1 MCVCFFVI
9 LSVCSSQAVDDVKKG
24 FINAEQQ
31 SYQLQKLAEQK
42 KMSMVRNL
50 IKIPVFAK
58 LSFEPRCIFYIIN
71 DVQFCAKIIN
81 QTQLQF
87 EPVLIIK
94 MPLKLSRLSENVLT
108 YLCTYLLFLI
118 ANAELK
124 KKTSSAD
131 WLQDWLCFW
140 PGFFCVSFSTWV
152 YSGPARA
159 TTRSSSR
166 TAPATPGAKATSSR
180 PLAFTTSSCTPA
192 QRKGHWRQGHLTS
205 LYTLCMSSRVDV
217 TDP

>member
-71 DVQFCAKIIN
+71 DVQFCAK
-81 QTQLQF
+81 
-87 EPVLIIK
+87 
-94 MPLKLSRLSENVLT
+94 
-108 YLCTYLLFLI
+108 
-118 ANAELK
+118 K
-124 KKTSSAD
+124 KSDA
-131 WLQDWLCFW
+131 
-140 PGFFCVSFSTWV
+140 
-152 YSGPARA
+152 AA
-159 TTRSSSR
+159 I
-166 TAPATPGAKATSSR
+166 
-180 PLAFTTSSCTPA
+180 
-192 QRKGHWRQGHLTS
+192 
-205 LYTLCMSSRVDV
+205 
-217 TDP
+217 

>member
-1 MCVCFFVI
+1 M
-9 LSVCSSQAVDDVKKG
+9 KKG

-118 ANAELK
+118 ANAELHK
-124 KKTSSAD
+124 KKNI
-131 WLQDWLCFW
+131 LC
-140 PGFFCVSFSTWV
+140 
-152 YSGPARA
+152 
-159 TTRSSSR
+159 
-166 TAPATPGAKATSSR
+166 
-180 PLAFTTSSCTPA
+180 
-192 QRKGHWRQGHLTS
+192 
-205 LYTLCMSSRVDV
+205 
-217 TDP
+217 